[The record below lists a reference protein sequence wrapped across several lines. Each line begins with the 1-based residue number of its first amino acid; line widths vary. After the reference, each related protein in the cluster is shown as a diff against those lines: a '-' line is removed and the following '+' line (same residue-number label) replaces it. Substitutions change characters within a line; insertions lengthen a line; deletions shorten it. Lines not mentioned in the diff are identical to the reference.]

1 MYSGEDCVGEIVLDP
16 NVLDFVLAAVFLTC
30 LLTMFSVKHQQG
42 LSLPATCHLSHV
54 LISIVILSILY
65 FHSTV
70 VFPTHT
76 RMFCMVATMFV
87 CGCQL
92 FVCGSVS
99 VVCVWVCVGCLCVG
113 LCRLCL
119 SEVLWHQLL
128 LLWSLFA
135 AAAAAAASACTSI
148 EHCSTSPGLTVS
160 RVDGLPVSQVD
171 AGWVVVVP

>member
-99 VVCVWVCVGCLCVG
+99 VVCVWVCVGCVCQRCCGTNYYFCGVFLQQQQQQQ
-113 LCRLCL
+113 L
-119 SEVLWHQLL
+119 VLALA
-128 LLWSLFA
+128 SSTA
-135 AAAAAAASACTSI
+135 A
-148 EHCSTSPGLTVS
+148 L
-160 RVDGLPVSQVD
+160 
-171 AGWVVVVP
+171 VPD